1 MRILC
6 LILASDTAPEY
17 IQFQALWRKI
27 MHIHPRVDCYFY
39 KGHPNL
45 TKETFL
51 EDDTIWIRVPETFE
65 TVYEKTLKAFEFC
78 IPNLHNYDFVLR
90 SNLSTFVS
98 FNHLIQYCNELP
110 KTGCCCAVIGGIP
123 PEDVERHSLASKFTF
138 PGGNGFILSPDLV
151 KRLVEEKIPLV
162 EQDDVTIG
170 VALQKWGI
178 KIQEFVRPDFRDDG
192 YWFTNNFK
200 LLKPHEQNLDPKK
213 IMFTYRIKSFD
224 RKKDVEVMRSLIKK
238 IYGV

>member
-6 LILASDTAPEY
+6 LILASDNAPEY
-17 IQFQALWRKI
+17 IQFQSLWRKI
-27 MHIHPRVDCYFY
+27 LHIDPNVDCYFY

-45 TKETFL
+45 TQDSFL
-51 EDDTIWIRVPETFE
+51 EDNTIWIKVPETLE

-78 IPNLHNYDFVLR
+78 IPMLDKYDFIYR

-98 FNHLIQYCNELP
+98 FEHLISFCEDLP
-110 KTGCCCAVIGGIP
+110 KFNCCAAVIGGLP
-123 PEDVERHSLASKFTF
+123 PADEKRYSLNSKFTF

-151 KRLVEEKIPLV
+151 KRLVVEKIPLV

-170 VALQKWGI
+170 VALQKWQVPI
-178 KIQEFVRPDFRDDG
+178 IEFVRPDFHDDG
-192 YWFTNNFK
+192 HWFVNNFN
-200 LLKPHEQNLDPKK
+200 LLKPHEHTLDPKK

-224 RKKDVEVMRSLIKK
+224 RKKDVEVMRSLIEKL
-238 IYGV
+238 YGV